1 MYFIQLLLDHLLEH
15 NESYQSY
22 VVNMFDGKIFR
33 DITMMAAVSR
43 MWNLPCTFVSS
54 MLWQTLQVHH
64 EDDKPPIIIMGNG
77 GDVKSCQ
84 PNTDFSTTEIK
95 EGTRLLPRHNISD
108 QEMMPKKYDNI
119 SKAES
124 LATKWFQKF
133 AKKTVLSEFDEIH
146 CEMGKLQEEIEQST
160 K

>member
-1 MYFIQLLLDHLLEH
+1 
-15 NESYQSY
+15 
-22 VVNMFDGKIFR
+22 
-33 DITMMAAVSR
+33 MMAAVW